1 MKKFILLLLIST
13 SVLADAESDCLAE
26 TIFHEARGT
35 SKKSKQAVGLV
46 VLNRKNKRQKPICKI
61 VKEPGQF
68 DYVRKKLKIDKK
80 SRDWYDVLAF
90 TNNFIQHVPKDFTD
104 GSTLFHNVKVHPR
117 WNRKKIK
124 ETFKLDG
131 HIFYKETA

>member
-13 SVLADAESDCLAE
+13 SVLADSESDCLAE
-26 TIFHEARGT
+26 TIYHEARGT

-46 VLNRKNKRQKPICKI
+46 VLNRKQKKQKSICKV

-68 DYVRKKLKIDKK
+68 DYVRKRLKIDKRSK
-80 SRDWYDVLAF
+80 DWYDVLAF
-90 TNNFIQHVPKDFTD
+90 TDDFIKKKPFDFTG
-104 GSTLFHNVKVHPR
+104 GSTLFHNVKVHPK
-117 WNRKKIK
+117 WNRKKIEK
-124 ETFKLDG
+124 TLMIDN